1 VKPLQEALYYVRNH
15 CEACLENAESSAT
28 QMQLQ
33 LDIVSRTLPPML
45 GVTHQTIAVYIY
57 RSRRWPN
64 QCPDRRIGR
73 KGQHF
78 DEDHRTHNGK
88 RTHVGS

>member
-1 VKPLQEALYYVRNH
+1 M
-15 CEACLENAESSAT
+15 

-78 DEDHRTHNGK
+78 DEDHRTHNGSVSAWDFYRSK
-88 RTHVGS
+88 SVY